1 MPSTKQQAIN
11 LIESL
16 PDDTSFDD
24 IMEELF
30 FSKKVQQGLTE
41 LDNNKA
47 ISHAQNL
54 INYGIIYGGLPKA
67 EISETFIS
75 LITFP
80 F

>member
-30 FSKKVQQGLTE
+30 FSKKIQQGLTE
-41 LDNNKA
+41 LDNNKVVP
-47 ISHAQNL
+47 HAQIL
-54 INYGIIYGGLPKA
+54 EEINKWRKR
-67 EISETFIS
+67 
-75 LITFP
+75 
-80 F
+80 

>member
-1 MPSTKQQAIN
+1 MKQPFLMPSTKQQAIN

-30 FSKKVQQGLTE
+30 FSKKVLQGLTE

-47 ISHAQNL
+47 ISHAQIL
-54 INYGIIYGGLPKA
+54 EEINEWRKR
-67 EISETFIS
+67 
-75 LITFP
+75 
-80 F
+80 

>member
-41 LDNNKA
+41 LDNNKVVPHEQ
-47 ISHAQNL
+47 IL
-54 INYGIIYGGLPKA
+54 EEINKWRKR
-67 EISETFIS
+67 
-75 LITFP
+75 
-80 F
+80 

>member
-41 LDNNKA
+41 LDSNKVVPHEQ
-47 ISHAQNL
+47 IL
-54 INYGIIYGGLPKA
+54 EEINKWRKR
-67 EISETFIS
+67 
-75 LITFP
+75 
-80 F
+80 

>member
-47 ISHAQNL
+47 ISHAQIL
-54 INYGIIYGGLPKA
+54 E
-67 EISETFIS
+67 EIDKWRKR
-75 LITFP
+75 
-80 F
+80 

>member
-1 MPSTKQQAIN
+1 MKQSFLMPSTKQQAIN
-11 LIESL
+11 LIENL

-47 ISHAQNL
+47 ISHAQIL
-54 INYGIIYGGLPKA
+54 E
-67 EISETFIS
+67 EIDKWRKR
-75 LITFP
+75 
-80 F
+80 

>member
-11 LIESL
+11 LIENL

-47 ISHAQNL
+47 ISHAQIL
-54 INYGIIYGGLPKA
+54 E
-67 EISETFIS
+67 EIDKWRKR
-75 LITFP
+75 
-80 F
+80 

>member
-30 FSKKVQQGLTE
+30 FSKKVLQGLTE

-47 ISHAQNL
+47 ISHAQIL
-54 INYGIIYGGLPKA
+54 EEINEWRKR
-67 EISETFIS
+67 
-75 LITFP
+75 
-80 F
+80 

>member
-41 LDNNKA
+41 LDNNKT
-47 ISHAQNL
+47 ISHAQIL
-54 INYGIIYGGLPKA
+54 E
-67 EISETFIS
+67 EIDKWRKR
-75 LITFP
+75 
-80 F
+80 

>member
-41 LDNNKA
+41 LDNNKT
-47 ISHAQNL
+47 ISHTQIL
-54 INYGIIYGGLPKA
+54 E
-67 EISETFIS
+67 EIDKWRKR
-75 LITFP
+75 
-80 F
+80 

>member
-1 MPSTKQQAIN
+1 MKQPFLMPSTKQQAIN

-41 LDNNKA
+41 LDNNKT
-47 ISHAQNL
+47 ISHTQIL
-54 INYGIIYGGLPKA
+54 E
-67 EISETFIS
+67 EIDKWRKR
-75 LITFP
+75 
-80 F
+80 